1 MADLTQI
8 LGGPWKPPSERV
20 IDPPELQLRKAMLE
34 AGLTPP
40 DQIWLDGKVHRFASG
55 TKGKPGHG
63 DKPGWYVAYSDGV
76 PAGRFGCWRLGVEVT
91 WKAEVGRQLT
101 MTEHLTQQRRIE
113 EAKAA
118 RDAEQARKH
127 EVAASTVQLIWS
139 DGATASPDHP
149 YLQRKGIKVHG
160 ARVTGDGRLMVP
172 LYTPNG
178 ELSSL
183 QYISADGDKKYHSG
197 GATGGC
203 YWWLGAIED
212 AKLVYVAEGFA
223 TAATIHEATGQPVFV
238 AYSASN
244 LVPVT
249 GMLRDRINAPIVI
262 VADNDASGVG
272 QRYAEQ
278 ASAKYGARFIV
289 PPIEGDANDY
299 VQAGHNLSALLT
311 PAQNERYKLIRA
323 TELSA
328 MPSTKWRIKG
338 VLPAID
344 VSAIYG
350 PPGTGKSFLALDM
363 GAHIAEGA
371 DWQGYR
377 TKQATVVYVVLEA
390 ATGFTGRLLAWE
402 MHNGRKLPD
411 NFYIVAHS
419 PFAFSSPADIADLT
433 ESIRAMVGDKHTG
446 LVVFF
451 DTLAR
456 AAGDF
461 EENENGD
468 QSKLATIAETM
479 CRSLSASAVLV
490 AHPGKD
496 SAKGIRGG
504 SALPGALETIIKLEK
519 DTESSLRTW
528 TLEKQKEGMDGIK
541 GHFTLHPVVIGT
553 DPDDGDEIT
562 SAVVVPAEADEPASD
577 TKKETKGVSEAR
589 RMYEGAALSSYGTTR
604 NGRPFVS
611 AYNWSEWTKER
622 EWKSDGARRTAIA
635 KAKRTL
641 LEAAYIFEVDDG
653 YSPTDWGLNGPFMGA
668 FLNR

>member
-1 MADLTQI
+1 
-8 LGGPWKPPSERV
+8 
-20 IDPPELQLRKAMLE
+20 
-34 AGLTPP
+34 
-40 DQIWLDGKVHRFASG
+40 
-55 TKGKPGHG
+55 
-63 DKPGWYVAYSDGV
+63 
-76 PAGRFGCWRLGVEVT
+76 
-91 WKAEVGRQLT
+91 
-101 MTEHLTQQRRIE
+101 
-113 EAKAA
+113 
-118 RDAEQARKH
+118 
-127 EVAASTVQLIWS
+127 
-139 DGATASPDHP
+139 
-149 YLQRKGIKVHG
+149 
-160 ARVTGDGRLMVP
+160 MVP
-172 LYTPNG
+172 LYSPDG

-223 TAATIHEATGQPVFV
+223 TAATIHEVTGQPVFV

-249 GMLRDRINAPIVI
+249 GMLRERMTAPIVI

-299 VQAGHNLSALLT
+299 VQAGHNLAALLT
-311 PAQNERYKLIRA
+311 PAQNERYKLVRA

-338 VLPAID
+338 ILPAND

-350 PPGTGKSFLALDM
+350 PPGTGKSFLAIDM
-363 GAHIAEGA
+363 AAHIAEGA

-402 MHNGRKLPD
+402 IHNARKLPE

-419 PFAFSSPADIADLT
+419 PFAFSNPVDIADLI
-433 ESIRAMVGDKHTG
+433 ESIRAIVGDKHHG

-479 CRSLSASAVLV
+479 CRALNASAVLV

-496 SAKGIRGG
+496 STKGIRGG
-504 SALPGALETIIKLEK
+504 SALPGALETILRLEK
-519 DTESSLRTW
+519 DADTSLRTW

-541 GHFTLHPVVIGT
+541 GHFNLHPVIIGS
-553 DPDDGDEIT
+553 DPDDGDDIT
-562 SAVVVPAEADEPASD
+562 SAVVIRADEEPTSSSPM
-577 TKKETKGVSEAR
+577 KETKSLSDAR
-589 RMYEGAALSSYGTTR
+589 RLFECAALSSFGDMR

-611 AYNWSEWTKER
+611 AYAFSEFTKTR
-622 EWKSDGARRTAIA
+622 QWASDGARRTAIA
-635 KAKRTL
+635 KAKKAL
-641 LEAAYIFEVDDG
+641 IDAAYIFDVDDG
-653 YSPTDWGLNGPFMGA
+653 YSPTDWALSGPFMGA